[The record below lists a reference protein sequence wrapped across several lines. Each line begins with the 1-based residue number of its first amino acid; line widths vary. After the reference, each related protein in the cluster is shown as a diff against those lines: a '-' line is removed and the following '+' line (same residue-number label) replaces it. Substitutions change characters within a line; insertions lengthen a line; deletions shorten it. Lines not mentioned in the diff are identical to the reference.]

1 MGFVATIPFWAL
13 CIATGY
19 YFFNRKP
26 DNNLHYSSPRYM
38 PEKRKLYIAKLK
50 KYVGVVSVSIG
61 LLFCLPF
68 CSFLLFELLDM
79 PHSFYENLL
88 LYTQQHPF
96 IVYPTAAG
104 FLGWCIALYFHDSR
118 NIKYLQKLLEAM
130 SDADY
135 ERFIQMMQLINFAQ
149 RYSPFVVICQGKAY
163 FMSSLGEGLSLKD
176 IVHLEWDCREKYYD
190 RSENK
195 YELVEEAHIYTREQ
209 PNTPITITMPRD
221 QYRFLERAYRE
232 AFHKD

>member
-1 MGFVATIPFWAL
+1 MDFVATIPFWAL
-13 CIATGY
+13 CIVTIY

-26 DNNLHYSSPRYM
+26 DTLRYSSAHYM
-38 PEKRKLYIAKLK
+38 PEKRKLYLSKLK
-50 KYVGVVSVSIG
+50 KYVVEVSISTG
-61 LLFCLPF
+61 LLICVPF
-68 CSFLLFELLDM
+68 CSFLLFEIFHM
-79 PHSFYENLL
+79 PYSFYENLL
-88 LYTQQHPF
+88 LYPQQHPYIICF
-96 IVYPTAAG
+96 TAAG
-104 FLGWCIALYFHDSR
+104 FLGWCIGLYFYHNR
-118 NIKYLQKLLEAM
+118 NIQHLQKLLETM

-135 ERFIQMMQLINFAQ
+135 ERFTEMMQLMNFTQ

-163 FMSSLGEGLSLKD
+163 FMSSLGEGLPLKD
-176 IVHLEWDCREKYYD
+176 IVHLEWESREEYHD

-232 AFHKD
+232 AFHKY

>member
-13 CIATGY
+13 CIIVGL
-19 YFFNRKP
+19 YFFKRKP
-26 DNNLHYSSPRYM
+26 NNNLRYSSPRYM
-38 PEKRKLYIAKLK
+38 PEKRKQYIAKLK

-61 LLFCLPF
+61 ILFCLTF
-68 CSFLLFELLDM
+68 SSFLLLELLDT

-96 IVYPTAAG
+96 IIYPTAAG
-104 FLGWCIALYFHDSR
+104 FLGWCLALYFYDSR
-118 NIKYLQKLLEAM
+118 NIKYLQKLLEEM

-135 ERFIQMMQLINFAQ
+135 ERFTQMMQLMNFAQ

-209 PNTPITITMPRD
+209 PNTPITITMHRD

>member
-1 MGFVATIPFWAL
+1 
-13 CIATGY
+13 
-19 YFFNRKP
+19 
-26 DNNLHYSSPRYM
+26 
-38 PEKRKLYIAKLK
+38 
-50 KYVGVVSVSIG
+50 
-61 LLFCLPF
+61 
-68 CSFLLFELLDM
+68 
-79 PHSFYENLL
+79 
-88 LYTQQHPF
+88 
-96 IVYPTAAG
+96 
-104 FLGWCIALYFHDSR
+104 
-118 NIKYLQKLLEAM
+118 M

-135 ERFIQMMQLINFAQ
+135 ERFTEMMQLMNFTQ

-163 FMSSLGEGLSLKD
+163 FMSSLGESLPLTD
-176 IVHLEWDCREKYYD
+176 IVHLEWKCREEYHD

>member
-1 MGFVATIPFWAL
+1 MDFVATIPFWAL
-13 CIATGY
+13 CIVTIY

-26 DNNLHYSSPRYM
+26 DTLRYSSAHYM
-38 PEKRKLYIAKLK
+38 PEKRKQYLSKLK
-50 KYVGVVSVSIG
+50 KYVVVVSISTG
-61 LLFCLPF
+61 LLICVPF
-68 CSFLLFELLDM
+68 CSFLLFEIFHM
-79 PHSFYENLL
+79 PYSFYENLL
-88 LYTQQHPF
+88 LYPQQHPYIICF
-96 IVYPTAAG
+96 TTAG
-104 FLGWCIALYFHDSR
+104 FLGWCIGLYFYHNR
-118 NIKYLQKLLEAM
+118 NIQHLQKLLEAM

-135 ERFIQMMQLINFAQ
+135 ERFTEMPLT
-149 RYSPFVVICQGKAY
+149 
-163 FMSSLGEGLSLKD
+163 D
-176 IVHLEWDCREKYYD
+176 IVHLEWKCREEYYD